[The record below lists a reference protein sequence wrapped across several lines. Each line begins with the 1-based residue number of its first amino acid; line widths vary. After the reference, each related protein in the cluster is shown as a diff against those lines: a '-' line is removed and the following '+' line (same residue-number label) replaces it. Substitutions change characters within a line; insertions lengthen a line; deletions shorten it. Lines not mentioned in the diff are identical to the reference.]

1 MVAAYLFR
9 PACRRFAGCRLI
21 SHALVFRGG
30 VDGYNEHQSRHLQ
43 IESRV
48 LKTPNLVFGNRY
60 ARALY
65 DIARWS
71 AANLVLAYT
80 GIVFYRGYCLPSNS
94 ASGYFTVCSS
104 NAKRQSSTHRKPL
117 GEPRG
122 SDG

>member
-65 DIARWS
+65 EFARRTPNGNPQPIENPS
-71 AANLVLAYT
+71 AGPEALTAATQLV
-80 GIVFYRGYCLPSNS
+80 
-94 ASGYFTVCSS
+94 SS
-104 NAKRQSSTHRKPL
+104 DSQGRVV
-117 GEPRG
+117 PRERI
-122 SDG
+122 SL